1 MGAAGPPCRC
11 DYRHCGVVTCFIGS
25 LPRCAAG
32 ANMEEDPMLARN
44 RAKLLTG
51 TLGIAALVVAAGTA
65 PGHAA
70 SAGERL
76 NVMPKIGLN
85 CARATKSLAG
95 TLCLIRA
102 SINNTEQLHYRLT
115 FDGAVTH
122 FIVKRAQSQTEI
134 AADESGRSR
143 ILSER
148 AKTGDVV
155 QVKVQACKKRQAGA
169 ASCSNWMVL
178 KIIK

>member
-1 MGAAGPPCRC
+1 
-11 DYRHCGVVTCFIGS
+11 
-25 LPRCAAG
+25 
-32 ANMEEDPMLARN
+32 MLARN
-44 RAKLLTG
+44 RARLFTG
-51 TLGIAALVVAAGTA
+51 TLGLAALIAAGAAA

-76 NVMPKIGLN
+76 NVKPKIGLN
-85 CARATKSLAG
+85 CARAAKSLSG

-122 FIVKRAQSQTEI
+122 FNVKRAQSQAEI
-134 AADESGRSR
+134 AADGAGTSR
-143 ILSER
+143 VLYER
-148 AKTGDVV
+148 AKTGDMV
-155 QVKVQACKKRQAGA
+155 QVKVQACKKRPAGA
-169 ASCSNWMVL
+169 ASCTNWMVL